1 MNGDY
6 ERTSDG
12 SAGDLVVAAIVH
24 VVILGGFFAVHFG
37 VAALW

>member
-6 ERTSDG
+6 ERTLDG
-12 SAGDLVVAAIVH
+12 SARDLVVAAIVH